1 MPEKNFDNTA
11 LGEQVLITIINSSK
25 MFDGENKL
33 ADAITYLSDDH
44 KKELENDISA
54 VIKSY
59 YQYKFRTWMDQ
70 PSVQLYCINGN
81 TKPFQLDL
89 LHELT

>member
-1 MPEKNFDNTA
+1 MTEKNFDNTA
-11 LGEQVLITIINSSK
+11 LGEQVLITIINSSR
-25 MFDGENKL
+25 MFDGENRL
-33 ADAITYLSDDH
+33 ADAITFLSDEH
-44 KKELENDISA
+44 KKELERDISA

-59 YQYKFRTWMDQ
+59 YQYKFRNWMAQ
-70 PSVQLYCINGN
+70 PLYCTNGN

>member
-25 MFDGENKL
+25 MFDDEQIAN
-33 ADAITYLSDDH
+33 AITYLSDEH
-44 KKELENDISA
+44 KKELERDISA

-59 YQYKFRTWMDQ
+59 YQYKFRIWMDQ

>member
-1 MPEKNFDNTA
+1 MTEKNFDNTA

-25 MFDGENKL
+25 MFDDEQIAL
-33 ADAITYLSDDH
+33 SILFLSDEH
-44 KKELENDISA
+44 KKELERDISA

-59 YQYKFRTWMDQ
+59 YQYKFRNWMAQ
-70 PSVQLYCINGN
+70 PLYCTNGN

>member
-25 MFDGENKL
+25 MFDDEQIAN
-33 ADAITYLSDDH
+33 AITNLSDEH
-44 KKELENDISA
+44 KKELERDISA

-59 YQYKFRTWMDQ
+59 YKYKFRNWMTQ
-70 PSVQLYCINGN
+70 PLYCINGN

>member
-25 MFDGENKL
+25 MFDDEQIAN
-33 ADAITYLSDDH
+33 AITFLSEEH
-44 KKELENDISA
+44 KKELERDISA

-70 PSVQLYCINGN
+70 PLYCISGIN
-81 TKPFQLDL
+81 KPFQLDL
-89 LHELT
+89 LHELP

>member
-25 MFDGENKL
+25 MLDADRL
-33 ADAITYLSDDH
+33 ADAITYLSDVR
-44 KKELENDISA
+44 KKELERDISA

-59 YQYKFRTWMDQ
+59 YQYKFTNWMDQ
-70 PSVQLYCINGN
+70 TWYCTNGN

>member
-1 MPEKNFDNTA
+1 MLDENFDNTA

-25 MFDGENKL
+25 MFDDEQIAN
-33 ADAITYLSDDH
+33 AITNLSNEH
-44 KKELENDISA
+44 KKELERDISA

-59 YQYKFRTWMDQ
+59 YQYKFRNWMAQ
-70 PSVQLYCINGN
+70 PLYCINGIN
-81 TKPFQLDL
+81 KPFQLDL

>member
-1 MPEKNFDNTA
+1 MPEKNFDNAA
-11 LGEQVLITIINSSK
+11 LGEQVLITIINSSR
-25 MFDGENKL
+25 MFDDDQIAN
-33 ADAITYLSDDH
+33 AITFLSDEH

-59 YQYKFRTWMDQ
+59 YQYKFRNWMTQ
-70 PSVQLYCINGN
+70 PLYCINGN

>member
-25 MFDGENKL
+25 MFDDEQIAN
-33 ADAITYLSDDH
+33 AITYLSDEH
-44 KKELENDISA
+44 KKELERDISA

-59 YQYKFRTWMDQ
+59 YQYKFRTWMTQ
-70 PSVQLYCINGN
+70 PLYCINGN
-81 TKPFQLDL
+81 TEPFQLDL

>member
-25 MFDGENKL
+25 MFDDEQISN
-33 ADAITYLSDDH
+33 AITYLSDDH
-44 KKELENDISA
+44 KKELERDISA

>member
-1 MPEKNFDNTA
+1 MPNKNFDNTA

-25 MFDGENKL
+25 MFDDEQIAN
-33 ADAITYLSDDH
+33 AITFLSDEH
-44 KKELENDISA
+44 KKELERDISA

-59 YQYKFRTWMDQ
+59 YQYKFRNWMAQ
-70 PSVQLYCINGN
+70 PLYCINGIN
-81 TKPFQLDL
+81 KPFQLDL

>member
-1 MPEKNFDNTA
+1 MSEKTYDNTA

-25 MFDGENKL
+25 MFDDEQIAN
-33 ADAITYLSDDH
+33 AITYLSDEH
-44 KKELENDISA
+44 KKELERDISA

-59 YQYKFRTWMDQ
+59 YQYKFRTWMTQ
-70 PSVQLYCINGN
+70 PLYCINGN

>member
-25 MFDGENKL
+25 MLDADRL
-33 ADAITYLSDDH
+33 ADAITYLSDVR
-44 KKELENDISA
+44 KKELERDISA

-70 PSVQLYCINGN
+70 PLYCINGN

-89 LHELT
+89 LHELP

>member
-1 MPEKNFDNTA
+1 MTEKNFDNTA

-25 MFDGENKL
+25 MFDGENRL
-33 ADAITYLSDDH
+33 ADAITYLSDEH

-59 YQYKFRTWMDQ
+59 YQYKFRNWMTQ
-70 PSVQLYCINGN
+70 PLYCINGN

-89 LHELT
+89 LHEQT

>member
-1 MPEKNFDNTA
+1 MPNKNFDNTA

-25 MFDGENKL
+25 MFDDEQIAN
-33 ADAITYLSDDH
+33 AIIDLSDEH
-44 KKELENDISA
+44 KKELEDDISD

-59 YQYKFRTWMDQ
+59 YQYKYKTWVTQ
-70 PSVQLYCINGN
+70 PLHCINGN

-89 LHELT
+89 LHEYIAIT

>member
-25 MFDGENKL
+25 MFDDEQIAN
-33 ADAITYLSDDH
+33 AITFLSDEH
-44 KKELENDISA
+44 KKELERDISA

-59 YQYKFRTWMDQ
+59 YQYKFRTWMTQ
-70 PSVQLYCINGN
+70 PLYCINGN

>member
-1 MPEKNFDNTA
+1 MSKNFDNTA

-25 MFDGENKL
+25 MFDDEQIAN
-33 ADAITYLSDDH
+33 AITFLSDEH
-44 KKELENDISA
+44 KKELERDISA

-59 YQYKFRTWMDQ
+59 YQYKFRNWMAQ
-70 PSVQLYCINGN
+70 PLYCINGN

-89 LHELT
+89 LHEQT

>member
-25 MFDGENKL
+25 MFDDEQIAN
-33 ADAITYLSDDH
+33 AITYLSDEH
-44 KKELENDISA
+44 KKELERDISA

-59 YQYKFRTWMDQ
+59 YQYKFRTWMTQ
-70 PSVQLYCINGN
+70 PLYCINGN

>member
-1 MPEKNFDNTA
+1 MTEKNFDNTA

-25 MFDGENKL
+25 MFDDEQIAN
-33 ADAITYLSDDH
+33 AITFLSDEH

-59 YQYKFRTWMDQ
+59 YQYKFRNWMGQTW
-70 PSVQLYCINGN
+70 YCTNGN
-81 TKPFQLDL
+81 IEPFQLDL
-89 LHELT
+89 LHEQT

>member
-25 MFDGENKL
+25 TLDADRL

-44 KKELENDISA
+44 KKELERDISA

-59 YQYKFRTWMDQ
+59 YQYKYKTWVTQ
-70 PSVQLYCINGN
+70 PLHCINGN

-89 LHELT
+89 LHEYIEIT

>member
-11 LGEQVLITIINSSK
+11 LGEQVLITIINSSR
-25 MFDGENKL
+25 MFDGENRL
-33 ADAITYLSDDH
+33 ADAITFLSDEH
-44 KKELENDISA
+44 KKELERDISA

-59 YQYKFRTWMDQ
+59 YQYKFRNWMTQ
-70 PSVQLYCINGN
+70 PLYCINGN

>member
-1 MPEKNFDNTA
+1 MTEKNFDNTA

-25 MFDGENKL
+25 TLDADRL

-59 YQYKFRTWMDQ
+59 YQYKFRIWMDQ

>member
-1 MPEKNFDNTA
+1 MLDENFDNTA

-25 MFDGENKL
+25 MFDAENRL
-33 ADAITYLSDDH
+33 ADAITNLSDEH
-44 KKELENDISA
+44 KKELERDISA

-59 YQYKFRTWMDQ
+59 YQYKFRNWMAQ
-70 PSVQLYCINGN
+70 PLYCINGIN
-81 TKPFQLDL
+81 KPFQLDL

>member
-25 MFDGENKL
+25 IFDDEQIAN
-33 ADAITYLSDDH
+33 AITFLSDEH
-44 KKELENDISA
+44 KKELERDISA

-59 YQYKFRTWMDQ
+59 YQYKFRNWMAQ
-70 PSVQLYCINGN
+70 PLYCTNGN

>member
-25 MFDGENKL
+25 MFDDEQIAN
-33 ADAITYLSDDH
+33 AITFLSDEH
-44 KKELENDISA
+44 KKELERDISA

-70 PSVQLYCINGN
+70 PSVQLYCINGS

>member
-25 MFDGENKL
+25 MFDDEQIAN
-33 ADAITYLSDDH
+33 AITYLSDEH
-44 KKELENDISA
+44 KKELERDISA

-59 YQYKFRTWMDQ
+59 YQYKFRNWMDQ
-70 PSVQLYCINGN
+70 TWYCTNGN
-81 TKPFQLDL
+81 TEPFQLDL
-89 LHELT
+89 LHEQT

>member
-1 MPEKNFDNTA
+1 MTEKNFDNTA

-25 MFDGENKL
+25 MFDDEQIAN
-33 ADAITYLSDDH
+33 AITFLSDEH

-59 YQYKFRTWMDQ
+59 YQYKFRTWMTQ
-70 PSVQLYCINGN
+70 PLYCINGN

>member
-25 MFDGENKL
+25 MLDADRL
-33 ADAITYLSDDH
+33 ADAITYLSDVR
-44 KKELENDISA
+44 KKELERDISA

-70 PSVQLYCINGN
+70 PLYCISGIN
-81 TKPFQLDL
+81 KPFQLDL
-89 LHELT
+89 LHELP